1 MKSKALLILLCFA
14 QFMLILDV
22 TVVAVAMPSMQDGL
36 GLLPTELPWLAAAYT
51 LTYGGFMVSAGRAA
65 DLFGSRR
72 ILLAGLVIFTAASVA
87 CGLATGGAML
97 FTARAIQGFGAALV
111 SPAALALLT
120 RTFAEGA
127 ARNRALGM
135 WGAVATGGGIAGN
148 LLGGVLTDLLG
159 WRSIFWINLPIGIAV
174 IAAVALLVPPD
185 PARTAAGRTD
195 VLGATLL
202 TGSVVLIV
210 ASVVQA
216 EQGLSAAVLLTGA
229 LGVAML
235 GAFVVVERRA
245 AEPVVKL
252 AMFRNPHVRYGN
264 LVLAASAVAALASMF
279 FGTLYLQ
286 GVLQL
291 SPFQTGLGFTPVL
304 VAILLISSRAG
315 ALVARFGTSRLLV
328 LAALLVGAG
337 LLLLSFVRADGSYW
351 TDVLPGLTLAGM
363 GAGLSFA
370 PAMIVATTGIPEADQ
385 GLAGGLVN
393 TSSQLGG
400 ALGLAVLNTVA
411 SSVIPAAGA
420 GPEQLV
426 AGYRT
431 GFLWSLVVPL
441 LMLACALLHVR
452 STRKE
457 RNYSA
462 NASGGGQTQTKL
474 RSP

>member
-1 MKSKALLILLCFA
+1 MRGKALLILLCFA

-36 GLLPTELPWLAAAYT
+36 GLLPRELPWLAAAYT

-65 DLFGSRR
+65 DLLGSRR

-87 CGLATGGAML
+87 CGAATGGTML
-97 FTARAIQGFGAALV
+97 FAARAVQGFGAALI
-111 SPAALALLT
+111 SPAALALLIK
-120 RTFAEGA
+120 TFAEGS
-127 ARNRALGM
+127 ARNRALGV
-135 WGAVATGGGIAGN
+135 WGAVASAGGIAGN
-148 LLGGVLTDLLG
+148 LLGGVLTDLAG

-174 IAAVALLVPPD
+174 IAAVALLVPRD
-185 PARTAAGRTD
+185 TARDAGRTD

-216 EQGLSAAVLLTGA
+216 EPGLNVTVLVTAVLGL
-229 LGVAML
+229 VML
-235 GAFVVVERRA
+235 GAFLVVEHRT
-245 AEPVVKL
+245 AEPVVEL
-252 AMFRNPHVRYGN
+252 AMFRNPNVRYGN

-279 FGTLYLQ
+279 FATLYLQ

-291 SPFQTGLGFTPVL
+291 SPLQTGLGFTPVL

-328 LAALLVGAG
+328 AAAMLVGAG

-363 GAGLSFA
+363 GAGLSYA
-370 PAMIVATTGIPEADQ
+370 PAMIVATTGVTEADQ

-393 TSSQLGG
+393 TSAQLGG
-400 ALGLAVLNTVA
+400 ALGLAALNSVA
-411 SSVIPAAGA
+411 SSVIPAADA
-420 GPEQLV
+420 NPAQLV
-426 AGYRT
+426 AGYRI
-431 GFLWSLVVPL
+431 GFLWSLLVPL
-441 LMLACALLHVR
+441 FMLACALLHAR
-452 STRKE
+452 STRK
-457 RNYSA
+457 RRDYSA
-462 NASGGGQTQTKL
+462 NASGGGQTQTRL